1 MDYFIVAKSRAGWG
15 VALGGDLLQEFSE
28 IAPALASAREHC
40 DAVRSAGFE
49 AEIVDLPESTYSALT

>member
-28 IAPALASAREHC
+28 IAPALASAREHR
-40 DAVRSAGFE
+40 DAVRAAGFE
-49 AEIVDLPESTYSALT
+49 AEMVNLTESNSSVLA